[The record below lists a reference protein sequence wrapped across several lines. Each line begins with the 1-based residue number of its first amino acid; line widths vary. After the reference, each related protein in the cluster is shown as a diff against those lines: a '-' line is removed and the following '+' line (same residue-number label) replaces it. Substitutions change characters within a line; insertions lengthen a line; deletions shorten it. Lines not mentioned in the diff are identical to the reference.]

1 MSYIAA
7 KELKLAVEELKA
19 SGCNASFIDYLL
31 VRSADVSQG
40 KTGAVVVS
48 GKKLIE
54 NTNRA
59 KFVYGTGDDDSAPYY
74 NPLSG
79 EFLSHRHWTNG
90 PSDTVPRWSARE
102 NSPITTVTDSTAKS
116 KTIRINS
123 FDGVVVRTF
132 FGINDNNRVPLS
144 SISLWWYRATDL
156 NDVKQSGVVTIG
168 DLVRCFLRDID
179 LTERQAQQIFAPLA
193 NDERK
198 RPVATSDAP
207 ADPTDYLPQ
216 SPLLRRKITSSKK
229 LQLPRNL
236 IFFGAPGTGKS
247 YQLNRLAKE
256 TFDKGNVRRVTF
268 YPDYTYSQFVGSFRP
283 YTNGDMVS
291 YGYIPGPFLQT
302 YLDASLHPY
311 ENYLIIIEELNRA
324 NPAVV
329 FGDVFQLLDRDST
342 GASEY
347 AVAVPIEMSR
357 CIDSELD
364 RLGEEER
371 KSIEDYFDPDLD
383 FKDFKALMLQDLA
396 LPPNMYVWATMNSA
410 DQGVFPM
417 DTAFKR
423 RWDFRYMGI
432 DAGEDEP
439 MKGYDGMSIDDFVVT
454 VGGRPLHWNR
464 LRKAINKLM
473 RDASINEDKLLGPF
487 FLSPSSLSD
496 EPLPDDDGQTVF
508 SSAFKDKVLL
518 YLYEDAGKMRHRNL
532 FANDEDDKRSYSELC
547 ETFDED
553 GVAVFKGGIDWPDLT
568 VNDGTEDADFPDGE

>member
-1 MSYIAA
+1 
-7 KELKLAVEELKA
+7 
-19 SGCNASFIDYLL
+19 
-31 VRSADVSQG
+31 
-40 KTGAVVVS
+40 
-48 GKKLIE
+48 
-54 NTNRA
+54 
-59 KFVYGTGDDDSAPYY
+59 
-74 NPLSG
+74 
-79 EFLSHRHWTNG
+79 
-90 PSDTVPRWSARE
+90 
-102 NSPITTVTDSTAKS
+102 
-116 KTIRINS
+116 
-123 FDGVVVRTF
+123 
-132 FGINDNNRVPLS
+132 
-144 SISLWWYRATDL
+144 
-156 NDVKQSGVVTIG
+156 
-168 DLVRCFLRDID
+168 
-179 LTERQAQQIFAPLA
+179 
-193 NDERK
+193 
-198 RPVATSDAP
+198 
-207 ADPTDYLPQ
+207 
-216 SPLLRRKITSSKK
+216 
-229 LQLPRNL
+229 
-236 IFFGAPGTGKS
+236 
-247 YQLNRLAKE
+247 
-256 TFDKGNVRRVTF
+256 
-268 YPDYTYSQFVGSFRP
+268 
-283 YTNGDMVS
+283 MVS